1 VASKLNSLLNLF
13 YGTIPESTDLLT
25 ITRIIFQA
33 TGMNVGSLTDGKRLA
48 NGYIAYSSPEEG
60 LNRQATL

>member
-1 VASKLNSLLNLF
+1 M
-13 YGTIPESTDLLT
+13 
-25 ITRIIFQA
+25 ITRVIFQV
-33 TGMNVGSLTDGKRLA
+33 TEKNVGSLTDGKRLA